1 LGVPAKR
8 PPLNHRTD
16 SNIMDL
22 REVQHLEG
30 VTIID
35 PKTKRNRLIMLAALG
50 AAVIGVTGWFAFDR
64 PADKAPTRPA
74 AAFSPAAGQPAG
86 NPGGARQSA
95 GTIPA
100 DAAKPLPT
108 IRLAE
113 PPPDSAGAPSAPLAQ
128 PANPPTLAAG
138 TPLATPATAPTPAP
152 AATTIPTRTPTP
164 APTPAVAAAERP
176 ATGVPAQA
184 AAPRL
189 KLDTEF
195 ASAKR
200 IVPFAF
206 NKVGVGPLGAKA
218 VKELAPLARR
228 ADKVNVRGRTDGF
241 GDAGSNRKV
250 ALDRARTVYNAFVQE
265 GVQKQKLRLT
275 YCTTCFVAAND
286 TEAGRRLNRRVE
298 VELIMPRDQIAKLPK
313 PVYALEAPPPLLA
326 ASRSLHEVAR

>member
-1 LGVPAKR
+1 
-8 PPLNHRTD
+8 
-16 SNIMDL
+16 MDL
-22 REVQHLEG
+22 REVQNLEG

-35 PKTKRNRLIMLAALG
+35 PTTARNRRIIVATLAA
-50 AAVIGVTGWFAFDR
+50 AAIALTAWFAFDR
-64 PADKAPTRPA
+64 PADQAPA
-74 AAFSPAAGQPAG
+74 AARSAAIGQPAA
-86 NPGGARQSA
+86 NPDGARQSA
-95 GTIPA
+95 GTIAA
-100 DAAKPLPT
+100 DAAKPLPA

-113 PPPDSAGAPSAPLAQ
+113 PPPDSAGAPPASLANA
-128 PANPPTLAAG
+128 ANPATLPPA
-138 TPLATPATAPTPAP
+138 TPVAPPATAPAPIAVSATAP
-152 AATTIPTRTPTP
+152 AP
-164 APTPAVAAAERP
+164 APTPPAAAAQRP
-176 ATGVPAQA
+176 AAGATTQA

-206 NKVGVGPLGAKA
+206 NKAGVGPLGAKA

-241 GDAGSNRKV
+241 GNAGSNRKV

-313 PVYALEAPPPLLA
+313 PVYALEAPPALLT
-326 ASRSLHEVAR
+326 ASRSLHEPAR

>member
-1 LGVPAKR
+1 
-8 PPLNHRTD
+8 
-16 SNIMDL
+16 MDL

-35 PKTKRNRLIMLAALG
+35 PKTKRNRQIMLAALG
-50 AAVIGVTGWFAFDR
+50 AVVIGVTAWFALDR
-64 PADKAPTRPA
+64 PSDKAPAPPA
-74 AAFSPAAGQPAG
+74 AALSPAAGQPAS
-86 NPGGARQSA
+86 NPGGARRSA
-95 GTIPA
+95 GTIAA

-128 PANPPTLAAG
+128 QANPPTLAPG
-138 TPLATPATAPTPAP
+138 TPLATPAPAPTPAP
-152 AATTIPTRTPTP
+152 AATTIPTRTPAPAPTPIAAGTPAP

-176 ATGVPAQA
+176 ATGVPTQA

-218 VKELAPLARR
+218 VKELAPLAKR
-228 ADKVNVRGRTDGF
+228 ADKVNVRGRTDGL
-241 GDAGSNRKV
+241 GNAGSNRKV
-250 ALDRARTVYNAFVQE
+250 ALDRAHTVYNAFVQE
-265 GVQKQKLRLT
+265 GVDKQKLRLT

-286 TEAGRRLNRRVE
+286 SEAGRRLNRRVE

-326 ASRSLHEVAR
+326 ASRSLREVAR

>member
-1 LGVPAKR
+1 
-8 PPLNHRTD
+8 
-16 SNIMDL
+16 MDL

-35 PKTKRNRLIMLAALG
+35 PKTRRNRVIMLAAL
-50 AAVIGVTGWFAFDR
+50 AAGVIGVAGWLAFDR
-64 PADKAPTRPA
+64 PAGKAPTPPA
-74 AAFSPAAGQPAG
+74 AALASSAGQPAG
-86 NPGGARQSA
+86 LAGGARQSA
-95 GTIPA
+95 GMIAADSPKPLPIIRLAPPPDAPGSAAAPPA
-100 DAAKPLPT
+100 DAA
-108 IRLAE
+108 I
-113 PPPDSAGAPSAPLAQ
+113 
-128 PANPPTLAAG
+128 AAI
-138 TPLATPATAPTPAP
+138 PAP
-152 AATTIPTRTPTP
+152 VTPVAAPASTQTPTP
-164 APTPAVAAAERP
+164 AATPDAAKITTPASTPAVTPPIAAAER
-176 ATGVPAQA
+176 AAAGERAQA

-218 VKELAPLARR
+218 VKELAPLAKR
-228 ADKVNVRGRTDGF
+228 ADKVNVRGRTDGL
-241 GDAGSNRKV
+241 GNAGSNRKV

-265 GVQKQKLRLT
+265 GVDKQKLRLT

-286 TEAGRRLNRRVE
+286 SEAGRRLNRRVE

-326 ASRSLHEVAR
+326 ASRSLREVSR

>member
-1 LGVPAKR
+1 
-8 PPLNHRTD
+8 
-16 SNIMDL
+16 MDL
-22 REVQHLEG
+22 REVQNLEG

-35 PKTKRNRLIMLAALG
+35 PTTARNRRIIVATLAA
-50 AAVIGVTGWFAFDR
+50 AAIGLTAWFAFDR
-64 PADKAPTRPA
+64 PADKAPA
-74 AAFSPAAGQPAG
+74 AARAPAIGQPAA
-86 NPGGARQSA
+86 NPDGARQSA
-95 GTIPA
+95 GTIA
-100 DAAKPLPT
+100 TDAAKPLPA

-113 PPPDSAGAPSAPLAQ
+113 PPPDSAGAPSASLAKA
-128 PANPPTLAAG
+128 ANPATLPA
-138 TPLATPATAPTPAP
+138 ATPVAPPATGPAPAPGPTAASATAPAPAP
-152 AATTIPTRTPTP
+152 TRIAAAAPAP
-164 APTPAVAAAERP
+164 APTPPVAPTKRP
-176 ATGVPAQA
+176 ATFAPAQA

-195 ASAKR
+195 ASARR

-228 ADKVNVRGRTDGF
+228 ADKVNVRGRTDGL
-241 GDAGSNRKV
+241 GNAGSNRKV

-313 PVYALEAPPPLLA
+313 PVYALEAPPALLT
-326 ASRSLHEVAR
+326 ASRSLREPAR

>member
-1 LGVPAKR
+1 
-8 PPLNHRTD
+8 
-16 SNIMDL
+16 MDL
-22 REVQHLEG
+22 REVQNLEG

-35 PKTKRNRLIMLAALG
+35 PTTARNRRIILATLAA
-50 AAVIGVTGWFAFDR
+50 AAIGVTGWFAFDR
-64 PADKAPTRPA
+64 PADKAPA
-74 AAFSPAAGQPAG
+74 AARAAPVGQPAA
-86 NPGGARQSA
+86 NTDGARQSA
-95 GTIPA
+95 GTIAA
-100 DAAKPLPT
+100 DAAKPLPA

-113 PPPDSAGAPSAPLAQ
+113 PPPDPAGAPPASLAKA
-128 PANPPTLAAG
+128 ANPATLPMT
-138 TPLATPATAPTPAP
+138 TPVAPPATAPTPAP
-152 AATTIPTRTPTP
+152 APIAVSATTPAPAPSRIDATAPAP
-164 APTPAVAAAERP
+164 APTPPVAAPQRP
-176 ATGVPAQA
+176 AAGTTAQA

-206 NKVGVGPLGAKA
+206 NKAGVGPLGAKA

-228 ADKVNVRGRTDGF
+228 ADKVNVRGRTDGL
-241 GDAGSNRKV
+241 GNAGSNRKV

-265 GVQKQKLRLT
+265 GVHKQKLRLT

-313 PVYALEAPPPLLA
+313 PIYALEAPPALLT
-326 ASRSLHEVAR
+326 ASRSLHDIAR